1 MLWGEKN
8 YNFFFMKD
16 RQKMGK
22 AHIKFVLGNKPCK
35 LYIHGNVFSVLF
47 LKKI

>member
-1 MLWGEKN
+1 
-8 YNFFFMKD
+8 MKD

-35 LYIHGNVFSVLF
+35 LYIHGNVFFCFVF
-47 LKKI
+47 KKNLTAC